1 MGKSAKGKAKKDVGH
16 GGLDEWFSGHGS
28 GKSKD
33 KGKATWGDWVS
44 ISPVDKT
51 IEKEDGTKKKIEKGD
66 IVGECGISKDP
77 DWKDITD
84 NGKSP
89 LKCMPRQKA
98 YKMDKKER
106 AELAKNKQK
115 AEKGNNTQKPTMTPT
130 FKKENKKAMSSSIQR
145 VAYRFLIA
153 KSKKNVPTKP
163 ELWDKVIEMAKGDRK
178 SVSEGEV
185 TINAPNDGDGFE
197 KYPTAY
203 ANGWASKVYGDLGGG
218 WKVED

>member
-1 MGKSAKGKAKKDVGH
+1 MPVHKQPTENIGTNPTRRSRLQRGGGSNFAGKHRDGNPRHNWWTVGLKKY
-16 GGLDEWFSGHGS
+16 
-28 GKSKD
+28 
-33 KGKATWGDWVS
+33 
-44 ISPVDKT
+44 
-51 IEKEDGTKKKIEKGD
+51 
-66 IVGECGISKDP
+66 
-77 DWKDITD
+77 WKDITD

-130 FKKENKKAMSSSIQR
+130 FKKEPKKASTQR
-145 VAYRFLIA
+145 VAYRYLIA

-178 SVSEGEV
+178 SVSEGGV
-185 TINAPNDGDGFE
+185 TVNAPNDGDGFE

-203 ANGWASKVYGDLGGG
+203 ANGWASKVYGDLGGE